1 MRLSAKRL
9 ARLAML
15 AAVLCL
21 VAPLKLDIGAVP
33 ITLQTLVVAL
43 AGALLGPV
51 DGAIAVGV
59 YLLLGLAGLPVFAG
73 WMSGFAY
80 FVGPTGGFLVGFLA
94 LAALTGL
101 RRWWAGLFGLA
112 AVYLLGTAWL
122 MKVTGLALGAALW
135 AGVWPFV
142 LKDAA
147 SVALAYALG
156 RILQRRLSL

>member
-21 VAPLKLDIGAVP
+21 VAPLKLDIGTVP
-33 ITLQTLVVAL
+33 ITLQTFVVAL
-43 AGALLGPV
+43 AGALLGPL
-51 DGAIAVGV
+51 DGLIAVGI

-101 RRWWAGLFGLA
+101 RRWWSGLPGLA

-142 LKDAA
+142 VKDMA
-147 SVALAYALG
+147 SVALAFALG
-156 RILQRRLSL
+156 KVLQRRLAI